1 MKRLETDFEIARIVS
16 CFKTMSKTQD
26 PKATG
31 SNTDSVTNH
40 PDGVLIYVEIDIK
53 QMKSE

>member
-16 CFKTMSKTQD
+16 CFTTMSKTQD